1 MKETFLEV
9 FTDKLVNTCTV
20 LTNHM
25 DDYTRPREA
34 VANHISRLRAFTEL
48 AYDIGIIDYSEYL
61 ALEVVIDMVEEE
73 ADDLVEER
81 ESV

>member
-1 MKETFLEV
+1 MKKTFLEV
-9 FTDKLVNTCTV
+9 FTDKLVRTCAV
-20 LTNHM
+20 LTNNM

-48 AYDIGIIDYSEYL
+48 AYDIDIIDYSEYL
-61 ALEVVIDMVEEE
+61 ALEVVVDMVEEE

-81 ESV
+81 ENA